1 MNHDITQAMCDD
13 MDSTAD
19 FMHQV
24 PPPFPSIEHAVEL
37 PAPSPFHWRG
47 QPSIADQIRPTRID
61 RSTAPKHYAYSL
73 EGQAAGQ
80 KSADRRDAIRR
91 GGI

>member
-19 FMHQV
+19 WVHSAQC
-24 PPPFPSIEHAVEL
+24 PFPTIAHAIGIPPCRPPTLYRTKGLVTPYSRGISIPSREQGEADMHRRHAL
-37 PAPSPFHWRG
+37 
-47 QPSIADQIRPTRID
+47 
-61 RSTAPKHYAYSL
+61 K
-73 EGQAAGQ
+73 
-80 KSADRRDAIRR
+80 K

>member
-1 MNHDITQAMCDD
+1 MNHTITQAMCDD

-24 PPPFPSIEHAVEL
+24 PAPFPSIEHAVGL
-37 PAPSPFHWRG
+37 PPCRPPTLYRTNGLVTPYSRGISIPSREQG
-47 QPSIADQIRPTRID
+47 EAD
-61 RSTAPKHYAYSL
+61 AH
-73 EGQAAGQ
+73 
-80 KSADRRDAIRR
+80 RRHALKK

>member
-24 PPPFPSIEHAVEL
+24 PAPFPSIEHAVEL
-37 PAPSPFHWRG
+37 PAPSPFNWRG
-47 QPSIADQIRPTRID
+47 TPSIADQIRPTRID
-61 RSTAPKHYAYSL
+61 RSTDQRHYCYPV
-73 EGQAAGQ
+73 EGQVAGEA
-80 KSADRRDAIRR
+80 SFHRRQAIRL